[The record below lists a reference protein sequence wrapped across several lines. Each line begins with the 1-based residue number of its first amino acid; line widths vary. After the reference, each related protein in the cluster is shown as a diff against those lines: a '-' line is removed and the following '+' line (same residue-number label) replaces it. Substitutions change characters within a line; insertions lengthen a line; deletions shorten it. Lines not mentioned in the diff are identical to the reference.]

1 MHSKIANKQYV
12 NWHEVARDFNLICNN
27 AMRYNQKRSRVHRA
41 ALVMLRAGNKLL
53 AEMELEGRRAVSVLH
68 PSGLASGADPTDS
81 FALPS
86 SLLRG
91 NGGLRG

>member
-1 MHSKIANKQYV
+1 MRTKIANKQYV
-12 NWHEVARDFNLICNN
+12 NWHEITRDFNLICNN
-27 AMRYNQKRSRVHRA
+27 AMRYNQKRSRVHRS

-68 PSGLASGADPTDS
+68 PGRPASGADPADS
-81 FALPS
+81 FTLPS

-91 NGGLRG
+91 NGGWRL